1 MKNSQITLLAL
12 LGVGALLLGALF
24 YFGRKEADPETPNPG
39 KDPERLNS
47 SGDFFSRAKSEL
59 KSGNIKAALKD
70 FEESTKRD
78 PGFFPAWVSQAE
90 IHSQEG
96 DLSKAE
102 ACYSKAIEVEPKS
115 APALANR
122 ATLRI
127 SLGRPDE
134 GLKDLDQAIVA
145 EPDFVFAR
153 MARGLLLSDRG
164 NLDLA
169 ISDFDAAIKADSALA
184 DGYLARGLA
193 KKAKGDL
200 EGAEKDI
207 RKAATLKP
215 SEFTMQANL
224 ALILAKRGNKAE
236 SEQAMS
242 DAAKINPHREKALR
256 ANVEKEKK

>member
-12 LGVGALLLGALF
+12 LGVAAVMFGALL
-24 YFGRKEADPETPNPG
+24 YFGRKDADPEAPKSV
-39 KDPERLNS
+39 KDSKGLNS
-47 SGDFFSRAKSEL
+47 ASDFFSRAKTEL
-59 KSGNIKAALKD
+59 KSGDLKGALSD
-70 FEESTKRD
+70 FEETTKRD

-96 DLSKAE
+96 DLSNAE
-102 ACYSKAIEVEPKS
+102 ACYSKAIELEPKS
-115 APALANR
+115 SPALANR

-153 MARGLLLSDRG
+153 MTRGLLLSDRG
-164 NLDLA
+164 KLDLA

-200 EGAEKDI
+200 DGAEKDI

-215 SEFTMQANL
+215 SDFTMQANL

-236 SEQAMS
+236 SEQAIS
-242 DAAKINPHREKALR
+242 DAAKINPQGEKALR
-256 ANVEKEKK
+256 ANVQKEKK